1 MSLKHYETVFIITP
15 VLSEQQIKETV
26 QKFQETLKE
35 LGADIYNEES
45 WGIKKLA
52 YPIDKK
58 TTGYYQLFEFKA
70 DPSVIKQYEIELKR
84 DEKVMRFITVSL
96 DKYGVDFNEKRR
108 QGKFNKKKKETES
121 DKKEEVKS

>member
-26 QKFQETLKE
+26 QKFQGTLTE
-35 LGADIYNEES
+35 LGAEIYNEES

-70 DPSVIKQYEIELKR
+70 DPSIIKTYEIELTR

-96 DKYGVDFNEKRR
+96 DKYGVEFNEKRR